1 MFAPLASIRAAN
13 RYRSITGAGRSALGR
28 PIVRARSPARLGP
41 LRRDRPHAI
50 RARSIFFANPRTT
63 QGRIEPWCKPCMPA
77 DRIRSSDRTSIFTK
91 NAAIVRGVSL
101 GSMRRTRHPA
111 CARADA

>member
-77 DRIRSSDRTSIFTK
+77 DRIPVVGSHIDLHKKTPRSF
-91 NAAIVRGVSL
+91 AAFHSARCGALGIRHARGR
-101 GSMRRTRHPA
+101 M
-111 CARADA
+111 